1 MEVQT
6 LSISNYK
13 THTGASYDLIELHFH
28 QFGQAIGTAPVVLV
42 NHSLT
47 GDSIVC
53 GDQGWWS
60 EIIGEGQ
67 TIDTNR
73 YTVLAF
79 NIPGNGMLEQTFS
92 RPEDF
97 HTGDIAALFLEGL
110 KLLGVTHL
118 FALIGGSIGGGIAW
132 EMAALAPEF
141 AEYLIPIAADW
152 KANDWIIANTFLQ
165 KRILENSKNPLED
178 ARIHAMLTYRTPQ
191 SFDFRFGRTKNE
203 EQGIYNIES
212 WLLHHGNKL
221 GVLVEVGCETDFVA
235 KTEGFNDLA
244 SSIAMQVAASNP
256 LALTSDLIDQS
267 VIDKEQELV
276 TEELKNSGKPEDIAK
291 KISLGKM
298 NKFKEENS
306 LLTQAWVMEPKK
318 KVQDIVKELSIA
330 DLKIKEFYRIKIGE

>member
-13 THTGASYDLIELHFH
+13 THTGASYDLIELHYP

-53 GDQGWWS
+53 GDQGWWN

-132 EMAALAPEF
+132 EMAALAPDF

-221 GVLVEVGCETDFVA
+221 AQRF
-235 KTEGFNDLA
+235 
-244 SSIAMQVAASNP
+244 
-256 LALTSDLIDQS
+256 
-267 VIDKEQELV
+267 
-276 TEELKNSGKPEDIAK
+276 
-291 KISLGKM
+291 SLEAYVMM
-298 NKFKEENS
+298 NH
-306 LLTQAWVMEPKK
+306 LLSTVN
-318 KVQDIVKELSIA
+318 I
-330 DLKIKEFYRIKIGE
+330 